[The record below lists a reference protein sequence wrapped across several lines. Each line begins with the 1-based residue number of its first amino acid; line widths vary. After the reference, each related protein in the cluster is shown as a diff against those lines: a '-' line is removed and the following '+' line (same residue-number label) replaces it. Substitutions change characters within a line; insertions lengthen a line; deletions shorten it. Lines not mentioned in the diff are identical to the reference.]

1 MDEIEALRKE
11 LEHYKAEKEK
21 IRTVVGQIGGATKR
35 HRNTMINIFF
45 LAIVMLA
52 FFLDL
57 LRHLLK
63 WNLPYLPP
71 TLILEIAVLLVSLK
85 IIWMMHN
92 QAKVYHFQFWILNS
106 IEFQLNMLS
115 RRLSGLNEHVE
126 RLATKNDL
134 TDASPDS
141 PQVDTNP
148 TQENP
153 TK

>member
-21 IRTVVGQIGGATKR
+21 IHTVVGQIGGATE
-35 HRNTMINIFF
+35 HRRNVMINIFF
-45 LAIVMLA
+45 LAVVILA
-52 FFLDL
+52 FFFDL

-115 RRLSGLNEHVE
+115 RRLSGLNEAIQ
-126 RLATKNDL
+126 RLAAEKDL
-134 TDASPDS
+134 PAPSDS
-141 PQVDTNP
+141 SQVDAKP
-148 TQENP
+148 S
-153 TK
+153 

>member
-11 LEHYKAEKEK
+11 LEHYKAEKER
-21 IRTVVGQIGGATKR
+21 IRTIVGQIGGATE
-35 HRNTMINIFF
+35 HRRNVMINIFF
-45 LAIVMLA
+45 LAVVILA
-52 FFLDL
+52 FFFDL

-63 WNLPYLPP
+63 WDLPYLPP

-115 RRLSGLNEHVE
+115 RRISALNETIQ
-126 RLATKNDL
+126 RLAAEKDL
-134 TDASPDS
+134 PATSDS
-141 PQVDTNP
+141 SQVDAKP
-148 TQENP
+148 S
-153 TK
+153 